1 MKKHANA
8 DPDSVH
14 LISRRRF
21 AETLLDN
28 LPGMA
33 YRCLNNSPW
42 TISFVSNGC
51 EALTGHTQESVLGA
65 RLGWADFVHPD
76 DRAAARI
83 AVDDALEAARKFDIQ
98 YRIIDKFG
106 MEKWVREQGCG
117 VYDDSGVTEAIEGYI
132 EDVTPLRNAVLSL
145 ANTEAF
151 YEEEVRKRSERLRV
165 TIENAPIGIVTYHCG
180 GTFLTANRA
189 FCEMIGYSA
198 EELKNKTVAD
208 LTHPDHQSAND
219 DFIRLVQNGEIDN
232 YSQQTS
238 FVRKDGSVV
247 EVSFVNAV
255 THDANGR
262 PSLTIG
268 QVADLTSQIKAQA
281 EIQRQHA
288 LLAHSDR
295 LHILGEMATGIA
307 HEINQPLTA
316 ISLFAQT
323 GKRLFEAGDFGNLQ
337 EIFDKLSLHSQRAGA
352 IVERIQGMAQQKEG
366 AKQVVDLNTL
376 IKDVLDLA
384 EVDAR
389 HSNIFIELDL
399 ATESLEVEVE
409 VVQIQQVAL
418 NLLRNSIDAMR
429 SINCINGNTI
439 QVSTAKRSDGHLQ
452 VAIRDL
458 GCGVP
463 DSLAEEL
470 FEPFL
475 STKNTG
481 LGMGLPIS
489 KAIITAHGG
498 QLDFRNNEVCGAE
511 FSFTLPAAQGDPD
524 G

>member
-1 MKKHANA
+1 MKNHA
-8 DPDSVH
+8 DPGSAD
-14 LISRRRF
+14 LTSRRRF

-33 YRCLNNSPW
+33 YRCLNDRPW
-42 TISFVSNGC
+42 TISFVSNAC
-51 EALTGHTQESVLGA
+51 EALTGHTPEFVLRA

-76 DRAAARI
+76 DVSATRI
-83 AVDDALEAARKFDIQ
+83 AVDDALAAAGKFEIQ
-98 YRIIDKFG
+98 YRIIDKSG
-106 MEKWVREQGCG
+106 IEKWVREQGCG
-117 VYDDSGVTEAIEGYI
+117 VYDDSGNTIAIEGYI
-132 EDVTPLRNAVLSL
+132 EDITPLRNAALNL
-145 ANTEAF
+145 ADTEAF
-151 YEEEVRKRSERLRV
+151 YEEEVRKKSERFRV

-180 GTFLTANRA
+180 GTFLSANRA
-189 FCEMIGYSA
+189 FCDMIGYSA
-198 EELKNKTVAD
+198 EELKVKTVAD
-208 LTHPDHQSAND
+208 LTHPEHKVANTE
-219 DFIRLVQNGEIDN
+219 FMNLVQSGVIDN
-232 YSQQTS
+232 YSQRTS
-238 FVRKDGSVV
+238 FVRKDGEAI

-255 THDANGR
+255 THDATGR

-268 QVADLTSQIKAQA
+268 QVTDLTAQIRAQS
-281 EIQRQHA
+281 EIQRQQA
-288 LLAHSDR
+288 LLAHADR

-323 GKRLFEAGDFGNLQ
+323 GKRLFEAGEYGNLQ

-352 IVERIQGMAQQKEG
+352 IVERIQGMAQQKES

-376 IKDVLDLA
+376 ITDVLELA

-389 HSNIFIELDL
+389 HSDIVIELDL
-399 ATESLEVEVE
+399 ASESLNAEVE

-429 SINCINGNTI
+429 SINCVNGNTI
-439 QVSTAKRSDGHLQ
+439 RVSTARLSNGLLQ
-452 VAIRDL
+452 VAVTDQ

-475 STKNTG
+475 STKSAG

-498 QLDFRNNEVCGAE
+498 QLEFSNNVTCGAE
-511 FSFTLPAAQGDPD
+511 FSFSLPAIRGDTD